1 MDDVVDD
8 VDGYVSVTEIE
19 CRERTEHVW
28 VSSARFNLAGDLI
41 SQPRS
46 NLDVYS
52 AHLTLTKHAK
62 PHCAQPSRLILISR
76 KSSSEFGMDRPR
88 GSKMYRERG
97 GRCALDCCPNCLIR
111 QEGGVSTG
119 PNMRRR

>member
-28 VSSARFNLAGDLI
+28 VSSPRFNLAGDLI

-52 AHLTLTKHAK
+52 ACSPIGTDGLPSPWHMARRSPLPREEVRDTL
-62 PHCAQPSRLILISR
+62 
-76 KSSSEFGMDRPR
+76 SSEL
-88 GSKMYRERG
+88 
-97 GRCALDCCPNCLIR
+97 LD
-111 QEGGVSTG
+111 
-119 PNMRRR
+119 